1 MDPLYEGRLLIGL
14 YNLSSTQYPII
25 PGRKLIGAHF
35 YLLNEDEKI
44 GVTKPEMKIHGFS
57 DELIR
62 LMQSYKPVSA
72 EALLQ
77 EFRSKDDWF
86 DKLQDSMDRHEK
98 NIDKILQGLEKEVD
112 DRRNSDLILDKK
124 VDGFQNEIKEYMKS
138 AYRTAGIVGV
148 SV

>member
-1 MDPLYEGRLLIGL
+1 M
-14 YNLSSTQYPII
+14 
-25 PGRKLIGAHF
+25 IGAHF